1 MEIDEQV
8 LYRAIGQQIKERRK
22 QARLTQKQLADAIG
36 VERTSI
42 TNIETG
48 AQKLPILLLYRI
60 CQEVGANVV
69 DMLPSIEAVQ
79 ISKTEEISVDGQSAQ
94 VPSKTAQ
101 VIRQVLED
109 FSKGSDYET
118 RHSREKGNSDSQGT

>member
-1 MEIDEQV
+1 MEIDERA
-8 LYRAIGQQIKERRK
+8 LYKTIGEQIKARRN
-22 QARLTQKQLADAIG
+22 QAKLTQKRLADAIG

-48 AQKLPILLLYRI
+48 AQKLPIYLLYRI
-60 CQEVGANVV
+60 CQEVGANVADV
-69 DMLPSIEAVQ
+69 LPPVEAVQ
-79 ISKTEEISVDGQSAQ
+79 MSKTEEINIDGQSAQ

-118 RHSREKGNSDSQGT
+118 RHSREKGNSDSEEI